1 MDNGNTPLD
10 KGIEEFLT
18 VLVIVAIV
26 VAAFWWFSQVLHQ

>member
-10 KGIEEFLT
+10 KGIEEFLA

-26 VAAFWWFSQVLHQ
+26 VAAFWWFSQALHQ